1 MSVISKQGCPRVAL
15 IGVSGYGRIHYNL
28 LRQLHFLGEIRLT
41 AVAIIDPEQESAV
54 VAECRAAG
62 CEVFADFAEMLRRQR
77 GKLELCAIP
86 TGIPWHTRMTLAAL
100 EAGANVLV
108 EKPLSAT
115 LAEVEAI
122 QAAEARNAR
131 IVMLGFQ
138 YHYCPENIA
147 LKHEL
152 LGSVIGSLRR
162 IRAIG
167 LWPRGADY
175 YSRTDWAGRIRSG
188 QAWVLD
194 SPISNAFAHHLSLA
208 LFFAG
213 ARQDRSAAPVRVS
226 AELYRAQPIENYDT
240 AALRIETDTGVDVR
254 FYASHS
260 CKAAQDPEIVL
271 EGDEGRVVWR
281 HGLGYRIEP
290 RGGVPRYVPLG
301 DEQSARLCMFRTAL
315 RRLKDPGVF
324 VCDTEI
330 AREHTRCIQ
339 AAQCSGAVRDVPADW
354 IGTNG
359 GPGQR
364 QETWVVGIEDA
375 MRRAFDSSRSL
386 GEAGCAWA
394 GAPHAVMVAD
404 SDRDILFNSPP
415 SSPTKTP
422 IIP

>member
-1 MSVISKQGCPRVAL
+1 MAFISKQGCPRVAL

-28 LRQLHFLGEIRLT
+28 LRMLHSLGEIQLT
-41 AVAIIDPEQESAV
+41 AVAIIDPEKESAV

-62 CEVFADFAEMLRRQR
+62 CEVFAEYAEMLRRHR

-122 QAAEARNAR
+122 RAAESRHSR

-138 YHYCPENIA
+138 YHYCAENIA
-147 LKHEL
+147 LKFEL
-152 LGSVIGSLRR
+152 LGSAIGTLRR

-213 ARQDRSAAPVRVS
+213 ARQERSAAPVRLA

-240 AALRIETDTGVDVR
+240 AALRIETDTGVDIR

-260 CKAAQDPEIVL
+260 CKSALDPELVL

-290 RGGVPRYVPLG
+290 ARGAPRYIPLG

-315 RRLKDPGVF
+315 RRLGDPGIF
-324 VCDTEI
+324 VCGTEI

-339 AAQCSGAVRDVPADW
+339 AAQCSGPVRDVPNEW

-359 GPGQR
+359 SAGQR
-364 QETWVVGIEDA
+364 QETWVVGIEET
-375 MRRAFDSSRSL
+375 MRRAFDGARSL
-386 GEAGCAWA
+386 GEAGCPWA
-394 GAPHAVMVAD
+394 CMPHEILVAD
-404 SDRDILFNSPP
+404 SDRSLLFSSPP
-415 SSPTKTP
+415 APSTKAP